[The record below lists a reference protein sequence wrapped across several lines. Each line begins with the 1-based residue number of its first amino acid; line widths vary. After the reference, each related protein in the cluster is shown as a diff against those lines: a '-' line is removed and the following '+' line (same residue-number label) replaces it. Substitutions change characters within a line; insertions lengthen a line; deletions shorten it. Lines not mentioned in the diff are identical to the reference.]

1 MNDASGFGIQV
12 RLIAS
17 KTFPA
22 GITLTEFA
30 DDADP
35 LDIPEIQVGDKAM
48 NVNGN
53 LVTWSKATPTDV
65 NVSAIPGSGDDSNL
79 AVLLDAN
86 RPQPGRRPAR
96 DVITLVVTYPDG
108 SVATASP
115 GRIMAG
121 PPAKSVQSSGR
132 MKGNVYKFTFEAM
145 TRVRAK

>member
-22 GITLTEFA
+22 GLTLTEFG
-30 DDADP
+30 DDSDP

-65 NVSAIPGSGDDSNL
+65 NMSAIPGSTDDNNL
-79 AVLLDAN
+79 ALLLDAN

-108 SVATASP
+108 STATASP

-121 PPAKSVQSSGR
+121 TPAKSVQSSGR
-132 MKGNVYKFTFEAM
+132 MKTNTYKFTFEAIN
-145 TRVRAK
+145 RVRAR

>member
-65 NVSAIPGSGDDSNL
+65 NVSAIPGSSDDSNL

-96 DVITLVVTYPDG
+96 DVITIVVTYPDG
-108 SVATASP
+108 STATASP
-115 GRIMAG
+115 GRIMGG
-121 PPAKSVQSSGR
+121 PPAKTVQSSGR